1 MAARPLDPR
10 RRLPRAAAALSLLLS
25 ALGGAMAQAPEDSCG
40 PLGNAFG
47 PFDYRSERGNNLRI
61 VESAHF
67 PPHVEFL
74 IRGHS
79 TNLLGGDL
87 DYTLRAFPNH
97 HRALMSTM
105 RLGLREKAPQLPG
118 MRYPVEC
125 YFVRAVRFRPD
136 DTTARMLYAMYL
148 HRHGRL
154 ESARQ
159 ELGQVAAQAG
169 DNGFTHYNLGLLY
182 LEIGDAE
189 RALQQAHKALALGFP
204 RTELRDR
211 LSAAGQWR
219 DAPAAPGGPQAPAGE
234 DEGKD
239 EDGLPGRLQAD
250 TR

>member
-1 MAARPLDPR
+1 
-10 RRLPRAAAALSLLLS
+10 
-25 ALGGAMAQAPEDSCG
+25 MAQAPEDSCG

-47 PFDYRSERGNNLRI
+47 PFDYRTERGDKLRI

-67 PPHVEFL
+67 PAHVESL

-79 TNLLGGDL
+79 TNLIGGDL

-97 HRALMSTM
+97 HRALLSTL
-105 RLGLREKAPQLPG
+105 RLGLRERSPQLPG
-118 MRYPVEC
+118 MRHTVEC

-148 HRHGRL
+148 HRTGRP
-154 ESARQ
+154 ESAQQ

-182 LEIGDAE
+182 LEMGDAE
-189 RALQQAHKALALGFP
+189 RALHQAHKALALGFP

-219 DAPAAPGGPQAPAGE
+219 DAPVAPGDGEAPAGAGQGDSPE
-234 DEGKD
+234 RVQTG
-239 EDGLPGRLQAD
+239 